1 MKNFRFSTSLL
12 SVKLLIT
19 MLLSMI
25 GLIYTTLILQKWFDT
40 GEWPFMVAEGYQYME
55 YIELTDQAHFYLP
68 YYGLFIFAIPI
79 FVLMFTS
86 YSEKVK
92 SFFAVF
98 PFVVII
104 IDSASTFLIPYVWKG
119 FALVLWMTGTILG
132 ITLLTLFI
140 LVIYD
145 IWFRKVLVN

>member
-1 MKNFRFSTSLL
+1 MKNFKLSSAQI
-12 SVKLLIT
+12 SVKLLVTTLICV
-19 MLLSMI
+19 I
-25 GLIYTTLILQKWFDT
+25 GLIYITLIVQKWVDT
-40 GEWPFMVAEGYQYME
+40 GEWPFMVAEGYKNME
-55 YIELTDQAHFYLP
+55 YIELTDQAHFYMP

-79 FVLMFTS
+79 IVLMLTS

-98 PFVVII
+98 PFVIII
-104 IDSASTFLIPYVWKG
+104 IDSASTFLIPYVWRG
-119 FALVLWMTGTILG
+119 FALVLWLTGTCLG

-145 IWFRKVLVN
+145 MWFRKVLVN